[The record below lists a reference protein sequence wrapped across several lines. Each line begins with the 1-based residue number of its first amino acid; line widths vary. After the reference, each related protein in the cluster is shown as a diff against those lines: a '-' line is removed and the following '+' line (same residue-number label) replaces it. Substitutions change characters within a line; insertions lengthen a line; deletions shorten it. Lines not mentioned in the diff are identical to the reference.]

1 MNIVIIDYGSG
12 NLRSVENAFK
22 NSIKINKLKHTIKV
36 TNKLDLISKADNFV
50 LPGVGSFPDCKKGLQ
65 DIIGLIDLL
74 TNEVINKR
82 KKFLGICVGMQL
94 MVEYSSEKQKTSG
107 FGWLLGNF
115 EKIKT
120 NGTDYLGRNY
130 KIPHMGWN
138 NLQIEK
144 KHPVLENITEN
155 EQYYFVHS
163 YALQNNDINQIIAN
177 TTYNY
182 KFPAIIGKD
191 NYIGVQFHPEKSG
204 NSGQKFIYNWLKWR
218 PEFSEIK

>member
-1 MNIVIIDYGSG
+1 MNLVIIDYGSG

-22 NSIKINKLKHTIKV
+22 NTVKTNELKFTIQV
-36 TNKLDLISKADNFV
+36 TNKLELISKADHLI
-50 LPGVGSFPDCKKGLQ
+50 LPGVGSFPDCKKGLLG
-65 DIIGLIDLL
+65 IEGLIKLL

-94 MVEYSSEKQKTSG
+94 MVNFSLEKQKTDG
-107 FGWLLGNF
+107 FCWLDGYF

-120 NGTDYLGRNY
+120 KGLDYLGRDY

-138 NLQIEK
+138 NLHIENSN
-144 KHPVLENITEN
+144 HPILKNISES
-155 EQYYFVHS
+155 EKFYFVHS
-163 YALQNNDINQIIAN
+163 YALQSKKFNQIIAS
-177 TTYNY
+177 TKYSQ
-182 KFPAIIGKD
+182 KIPAIIGKE

-218 PEFSEIK
+218 P

>member
-1 MNIVIIDYGSG
+1 MNLVIIDYGSG

-22 NSIKINKLKHTIKV
+22 NIIKKYELKFTIQV
-36 TNKLDLISKADNFV
+36 TNNLDLISKADHLV
-50 LPGVGSFPDCKKGLQ
+50 LPGVGSFPDCKKGLV
-65 DIIGLIDLL
+65 DIEGLINLL

-94 MVEYSSEKQKTSG
+94 MVNFSLENHRTDG
-107 FGWLLGNF
+107 FCWLDGYF

-120 NGTDYLGRNY
+120 KGLDYLGREY

-138 NLQIEK
+138 NLQIEYN
-144 KHPVLENITEN
+144 HPILENISES
-155 EQYYFVHS
+155 EQFYFVHS
-163 YALQNNDINQIIAN
+163 YALQSKEMNQILAI
-177 TTYNY
+177 TNY
-182 KFPAIIGKD
+182 SQKIPAIIGEE

-218 PEFSEIK
+218 P